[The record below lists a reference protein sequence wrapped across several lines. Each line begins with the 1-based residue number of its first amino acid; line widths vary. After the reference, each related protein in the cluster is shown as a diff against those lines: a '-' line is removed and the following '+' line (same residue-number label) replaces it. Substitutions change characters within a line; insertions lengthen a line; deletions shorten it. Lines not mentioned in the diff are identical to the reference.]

1 MWRVGHNGG
10 ISEMN
15 RQKCCGG
22 KKVPAMSRGYAAQRP
37 ASHCRRS
44 GNSVGKE
51 VHKSAA
57 LVKRFFW
64 IGGTLKC
71 SVQTWDLRRCFD
83 SAVLR
88 LGGWSRL

>member
-37 ASHCRRS
+37 ASHCRCS

-57 LVKRFFW
+57 LVKRFFLDRW
-64 IGGTLKC
+64 NIEMFGPNVELEE
-71 SVQTWDLRRCFD
+71 
-83 SAVLR
+83 VL
-88 LGGWSRL
+88 